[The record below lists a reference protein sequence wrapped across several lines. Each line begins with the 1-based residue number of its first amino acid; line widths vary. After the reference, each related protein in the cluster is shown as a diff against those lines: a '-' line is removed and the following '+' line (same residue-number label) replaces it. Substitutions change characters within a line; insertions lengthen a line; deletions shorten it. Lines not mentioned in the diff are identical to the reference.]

1 MQRSSLKSKKV
12 KEELLSIKKVWRNT
26 YKNSYEEGL
35 HFLLH
40 GLIDKNFLLES
51 VLTQIKNKVPI
62 QYILKQWF
70 FYDGEYFLNHHVL
83 IPRPET
89 EVLVDYVIN
98 NFSHAK
104 KILDLGTGSGCI
116 AIEISKKLPA
126 STVTAV
132 DESEDALKVAKK
144 NNKQT
149 KNTVNFKASNWF
161 SNIDG
166 TFDLIVSNPP
176 YVSENDKL
184 DESLKYEP
192 RSALIS
198 KEDGLSDLKEII
210 TQAYGYLQNSGV
222 LMLEHGIGQE
232 VPLKQK
238 MLNNSYKKI
247 ELIKD
252 INGINRFIV
261 GFK

>member
-1 MQRSSLKSKKV
+1 M
-12 KEELLSIKKVWRNT
+12 
-26 YKNSYEEGL
+26 
-35 HFLLH
+35 
-40 GLIDKNFLLES
+40 
-51 VLTQIKNKVPI
+51 
-62 QYILKQWF
+62 
-70 FYDGEYFLNHHVL
+70 
-83 IPRPET
+83 
-89 EVLVDYVIN
+89 
-98 NFSHAK
+98 
-104 KILDLGTGSGCI
+104 
-116 AIEISKKLPA
+116 
-126 STVTAV
+126 
-132 DESEDALKVAKK
+132 
-144 NNKQT
+144 T
-149 KNTVNFKASNWF
+149 KNPVNFKASNWF

-184 DESLKYEP
+184 DQSLKHEP

-210 TQAYGYLQNSGV
+210 TQAYGYLQDSGV

-252 INGINRFIV
+252 LNGINRFIV

>member
-1 MQRSSLKSKKV
+1 MQRSSLKSKKI
-12 KEELLSIKKVWRNT
+12 KEELQSIKKVWRNT
-26 YKNSYEEGL
+26 YKNTYEEGL
-35 HFLLH
+35 HFLLD
-40 GLIDKNFLLES
+40 GLKDKKFLLEP

-62 QYILKQWF
+62 QYILKNWF
-70 FYDGEYFLNHHVL
+70 FYDGEYFLNRYVL

-89 EVLVDYVIN
+89 EVLVDHIVS

-116 AIEISKKLPA
+116 AIEISKKL
-126 STVTAV
+126 T
-132 DESEDALKVAKK
+132 ESEVVGIDQSVDALKVARK
-144 NNKQT
+144 NNKQSS
-149 KNTVNFKASNWF
+149 NPVNFRVSNWF
-161 SNIDG
+161 SNIDE

-176 YVSENDKL
+176 YISENDKL
-184 DESLKYEP
+184 DESLKHEP

-198 KEDGLSDLKEII
+198 KENGLSDLKEII
-210 TQAYGYLQNSGV
+210 TDAYGYLQDNGV
-222 LMLEHGIGQE
+222 LILEHGIGQE
-232 VPLKQK
+232 EPLKQK

-252 INGINRFIV
+252 LNGINRFIV